1 MSRERALRR
10 AEREAQAHRNR
21 VRRER
26 AVRRRARLRRL
37 RPGASRPGGWRRR
50 RAGRLP
56 SRVTRA
62 ERAAIL
68 VGALSALGFV
78 WLLVDGLSTRIA
90 LTVLIVLCAPVL
102 FVLAVDR
109 RT

>member
-10 AEREAQAHRNR
+10 AVREAKAEKAR

-26 AVRRRARLRRL
+26 ADRRRLLLRRL
-37 RPGASRPGGWRRR
+37 RLAVPRRR
-50 RAGRLP
+50 RTGRLP
-56 SRVTRA
+56 SRMSRA
-62 ERAAIL
+62 ERAAII
-68 VGALSALGFV
+68 VGALTALAFV

-90 LTVLIVLCAPVL
+90 LTALIALCAPVL
-102 FVLAVDR
+102 IVLTVDR